1 MGTKLSDDEKNGLSD
16 EELEALDGED
26 EVPAAAAAGEDD
38 DDDDDADAG
47 QSGGDGDGDDDDG
60 TDDDAGA
67 ADAAGSDGDAGGDT
81 PAPSGED
88 KAAAGD
94 DTKAGEGK
102 AGDAGADDVVQTL
115 EVPPIA
121 LVEVPDIANYEAE
134 RGVLLDER
142 KALRAKHRDGEISS
156 DEYDEKLDELND
168 KINALDRTK
177 ADADAALRQN
187 EAVQR
192 SQYLWTIEQVKK
204 DFVKADSI
212 DYDKNPVLMSMW
224 DANVKA
230 LAKDEANAT
239 KSAEWFLRKA
249 HQQVKEEIAK
259 VAGTMGFTRGDAPA
273 PKKGETPAPK
283 GPDAKA
289 KVKDAVKGR
298 QKDASKLKGV
308 GELPAASNEDITSDE
323 IASLDGQ
330 SGIELEQALARMPE
344 ERAAKYLRG

>member
-16 EELEALDGED
+16 EELEALDDVEEGASAETDGE
-26 EVPAAAAAGEDD
+26 GNRGD
-38 DDDDDADAG
+38 DDDDDAPAG
-47 QSGGDGDGDDDDG
+47 TDGDDEDKDDPA
-60 TDDDAGA
+60 DDEGDKPAGEAGDAKPAGEAAGDAGA
-67 ADAAGSDGDAGGDT
+67 DEAGSDGE
-81 PAPSGED
+81 S
-88 KAAAGD
+88 
-94 DTKAGEGK
+94 K

-121 LVEVPDIANYEAE
+121 LVEVPDVTNYEAE
-134 RGVLLDER
+134 RSVLLDER
-142 KALRAKHRDGEISS
+142 KDLRAKHRDGEISS
-156 DEYDEKLDELND
+156 DEYDEKLDALND

-177 ADADAALRQN
+177 ADADAAVRQN
-187 EAVQR
+187 DAVQR

-249 HQQVKEEIAK
+249 HEQVKSEIAK
-259 VAGTMGFTRGDAPA
+259 VAGSLGFTKGDAPA
-273 PKKGETPAPK
+273 PKKETPAPDK
-283 GPDAKA
+283 KA
-289 KVKDAVKGR
+289 AVKDAVKAR
-298 QKDASKLKGV
+298 VKTAEKLKGV
-308 GELPAASNEDITSDE
+308 GELPAASADDVSGDE
-323 IASLDGQ
+323 FAGLDGL
-330 SGIELEQALARMPE
+330 SGLELEQALARMPE

>member
-16 EELEALDGED
+16 EELEALDD
-26 EVPAAAAAGEDD
+26 EEEGAAAAADGEGDRGDD
-38 DDDDDADAG
+38 DDDDEPAPKADDGDEDEDDEEPAG
-47 QSGGDGDGDDDDG
+47 ADGAAKPADKPAADGDG
-60 TDDDAGA
+60 DDAGA
-67 ADAAGSDGDAGGDT
+67 ADEGKGGDAGTD
-81 PAPSGED
+81 EV
-88 KAAAGD
+88 
-94 DTKAGEGK
+94 E
-102 AGDAGADDVVQTL
+102 QTL

-121 LVEVPDIANYEAE
+121 LVEVPDVANYEAE

-142 KALRAKHRDGEISS
+142 KQLRQQHRDGDISS
-156 DEYDEKLDELND
+156 DEYDDKLDALND
-168 KINALDRTK
+168 KLNALDRTK

-192 SQYLWTIEQVKK
+192 SQYMWTIEQVKK
-204 DFVKADSI
+204 DFVKVDAI

-273 PKKGETPAPK
+273 ADKKTVTKPVA
-283 GPDAKA
+283 DKA
-289 KVKDAVKGR
+289 KVKDAVKSR

-308 GELPAASNEDITSDE
+308 GELPAASNEDVGADE
-323 IASLDGQ
+323 FAALDGLT
-330 SGIELEQALARMPE
+330 GIELEQALARMPE
-344 ERAAKYLRG
+344 DRAAKYLKG

>member
-16 EELEALDGED
+16 EELEALDD
-26 EVPAAAAAGEDD
+26 EEEGAAAAADGEGDPGDDEDD
-38 DDDDDADAG
+38 GDDKPAAKADDADEDEEGDEPAG
-47 QSGGDGDGDDDDG
+47 TDGAAKPADKPAADGDG
-60 TDDDAGA
+60 DDAGA
-67 ADAAGSDGDAGGDT
+67 ADT
-81 PAPSGED
+81 
-88 KAAAGD
+88 
-94 DTKAGEGK
+94 GK
-102 AGDAGADDVVQTL
+102 GGDAGADEVEQTL

-121 LVEVPDIANYEAE
+121 LVEVPDVTNYEAE

-142 KALRAKHRDGEISS
+142 KQLRQQHRDGEISS
-156 DEYDEKLDELND
+156 DEYDDKLDALND
-168 KINALDRTK
+168 KLNALDRTK
-177 ADADAALRQN
+177 ADADAAQRQN

-204 DFVKADSI
+204 DFVKTDSI

-273 PKKGETPAPK
+273 GDKKDAVK
-283 GPDAKA
+283 PDAKA
-289 KVKDAVKGR
+289 KVKDAVKAR

-308 GELPAASNEDITSDE
+308 GELPAASNEDVGSDE
-323 IASLDGQ
+323 FASLDGLT
-330 SGIELEQALARMPE
+330 GLELEQALARMPE
-344 ERAAKYLRG
+344 DRAAKYLKG